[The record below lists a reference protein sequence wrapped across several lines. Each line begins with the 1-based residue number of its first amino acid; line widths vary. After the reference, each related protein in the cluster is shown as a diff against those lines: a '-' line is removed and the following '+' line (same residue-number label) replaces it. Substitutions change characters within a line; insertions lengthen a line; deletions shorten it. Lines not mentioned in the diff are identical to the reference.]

1 MRISQIVRAIL
12 AAVVLLAL
20 MNSSALAGKPGP
32 GTSTG
37 TGRVF
42 FPNPVASLQRQD
54 LTDQKDADYAA
65 LQPAYVTV
73 TLTNLDGSGYLQ
85 GDWANV
91 RGETGAAAYAA
102 DNTFV
107 YGRHDDRFEQVM
119 AYYWVTE
126 AQKYIQSLGFGTTR
140 RPVNKESQDIR
151 INQYGIDNS
160 YSWDKHDLMRFGKGG
175 VDDAEDAEVIL
186 HEYGHAIQDSQMTPF
201 GFGTSVEAGSIGEG
215 FGDYWAVTVTN
226 VIAPTADPACVAD
239 WDSVSYTSGTPHCLR
254 RVDLNLHYPA
264 DLSGEVHH
272 DGQIWSRALWDI
284 RLALGH
290 VRADTIIL
298 EGQFQFAPDTSMPAA
313 AQATLAAAQSLYGN
327 SAANAV
333 RTAFQAR
340 GILP

>member
-1 MRISQIVRAIL
+1 
-12 AAVVLLAL
+12 
-20 MNSSALAGKPGP
+20 
-32 GTSTG
+32 
-37 TGRVF
+37 
-42 FPNPVASLQRQD
+42 
-54 LTDQKDADYAA
+54 
-65 LQPAYVTV
+65 
-73 TLTNLDGSGYLQ
+73 
-85 GDWANV
+85 
-91 RGETGAAAYAA
+91 
-102 DNTFV
+102 
-107 YGRHDDRFEQVM
+107 
-119 AYYWVTE
+119 
-126 AQKYIQSLGFGTTR
+126 
-140 RPVNKESQDIR
+140 
-151 INQYGIDNS
+151 
-160 YSWDKHDLMRFGKGG
+160 
-175 VDDAEDAEVIL
+175 
-186 HEYGHAIQDSQMTPF
+186 MTPF

-254 RVDLNLHYPA
+254 CVDLNLHYPA

-313 AQATLAAAQSLYGN
+313 AQATLAAAHSLYGN